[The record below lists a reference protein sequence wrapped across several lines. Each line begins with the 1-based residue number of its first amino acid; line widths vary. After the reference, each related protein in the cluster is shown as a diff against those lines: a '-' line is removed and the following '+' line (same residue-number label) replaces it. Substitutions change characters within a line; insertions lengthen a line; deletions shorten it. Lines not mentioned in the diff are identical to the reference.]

1 MEAAIRL
8 VGHDSEDM
16 IRMKLVEL
24 NLPWNLDPATDKLCD
39 LVQVI

>member
-1 MEAAIRL
+1 MGSIRMEAAIRL

-24 NLPWNLDPATDKLCD
+24 NLP
-39 LVQVI
+39 